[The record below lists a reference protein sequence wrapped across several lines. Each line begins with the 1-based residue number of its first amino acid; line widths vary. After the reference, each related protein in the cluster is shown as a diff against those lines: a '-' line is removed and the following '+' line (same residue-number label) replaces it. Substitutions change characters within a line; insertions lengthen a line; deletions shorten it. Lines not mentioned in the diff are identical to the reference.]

1 MRAFGGYA
9 ICAFLVGCGAVSS
22 ASAAE
27 GSGLAWGA
35 RDPTPCVALTQ
46 SEPPTAEQAAAL
58 VRCTG
63 EIASDGGE
71 LTLMENLRVEVGGPV
86 PYVAMYDKYVMQD
99 ADARSDTYPIRGSFT
114 WSVCKTRHDAA
125 IYGNPDL
132 NCAESD
138 VAAAQGL
145 CWKTSFADWRCR
157 MTGASAAAR
166 QGTPPPR

>member
-1 MRAFGGYA
+1 MGAFGRYA
-9 ICAFLVGCGAVSS
+9 IFLLLVGWGAVSA

-46 SEPPTAEQAAAL
+46 SAPPTAEQAAEL

-63 EIASDGGE
+63 EVAPDGGA
-71 LTLMENLRVEVGGPV
+71 LSLMENVRVEVGGPV
-86 PYVAMYDKYVMQD
+86 PYVAMYDRYVMED
-99 ADARSDTYPIRGSFT
+99 ADVQSDTYPIRGSFT
-114 WSVCKTRHDAA
+114 WSTCKTRHDAA

-138 VAAAQGL
+138 VASAQGL
-145 CWKTSFADWRCR
+145 CWKTSFAEWRCR
-157 MTGASAAAR
+157 MTGASGAAR
-166 QGTPPPR
+166 EEMPPPQ